1 MGSKHKRR
9 KVEISPPER
18 KEGMMIQPMYDR
30 NGKFYGWAY
39 ITMSEWSQI
48 LRMK

>member
-9 KVEISPPER
+9 NVEIPPPKQ
-18 KEGMMIQPMYDR
+18 KEGMMIQPMYDMD
-30 NGKFYGWAY
+30 GKFQGWTY
-39 ITMSEWSQI
+39 ITMSEWSQM